1 MKLWKRLTALCLSA
15 LVCVTLLTACGRK
28 ESADGRASL
37 SVCVG
42 ETPATYDPIY
52 AQRIGDQT
60 ILNHLYENLM
70 RLETGE
76 NSQAIAVPG
85 AAKSVDMKENSDGTV
100 TYTFRLRGGKWSD
113 GVEVKASD
121 FVYAWQRLADPAT
134 GSVYAPL
141 LSIVSGYAEAQASGD
156 ISLLAVSAKSSTT
169 LVVTL
174 TGHYDWFLREV
185 CTSIATM
192 PLRKDVVQ
200 RLKQEADAANDNLKE
215 DETPRRWWSDP
226 TRLVTNGPYTAS
238 AEDENALT
246 LTENTAYGKKLTG
259 PEDLTFRFG
268 DTQTAEVLY
277 DQGVVDA
284 VWPLTEEEMAEQM
297 EADETWQAEPVLET
311 YSVMFNC
318 SRLEDESIRKALSLV
333 IDREQLAAMAG
344 ITAQPA
350 EGLVPP
356 GVPEDNADL
365 DFRACGGSLLDN
377 DPESYA
383 DRCQDA
389 VDLMQNAGYDRGS
402 DLSAELGALEYL
414 YVDQGSNKTVA
425 MALCG
430 MWGHYLGVNVT
441 PRAVTPAEL
450 ASAMR
455 SGNYTL
461 AGMSVSAVCSDAECF
476 LMDWTTGNRDN
487 FLHYENSAYD
497 TLMSIIAGAED
508 GSARMGC
515 LHDAED
521 LLLEIDCAI
530 SPLYT
535 VGTAWKLRD
544 TYLGAIRDPRGWFD
558 FRGVYPKPVTVQ

>member
-52 AQRIGDQT
+52 VQQIGDQT

-76 NSQAIAVPG
+76 NGQTIAVPG

-156 ISLLAVSAKSSTT
+156 MSLLAVSAKSSTT

-174 TGHYDWFLREV
+174 TGYYDWFLREV

-192 PLRKDVVQ
+192 PLRQDVVQ

-215 DETPRRWWSDP
+215 NETPRRWWSDP

-318 SRLEDESIRKALSLV
+318 SRL
-333 IDREQLAAMAG
+333 
-344 ITAQPA
+344 
-350 EGLVPP
+350 
-356 GVPEDNADL
+356 
-365 DFRACGGSLLDN
+365 
-377 DPESYA
+377 
-383 DRCQDA
+383 
-389 VDLMQNAGYDRGS
+389 
-402 DLSAELGALEYL
+402 
-414 YVDQGSNKTVA
+414 
-425 MALCG
+425 
-430 MWGHYLGVNVT
+430 
-441 PRAVTPAEL
+441 
-450 ASAMR
+450 
-455 SGNYTL
+455 
-461 AGMSVSAVCSDAECF
+461 
-476 LMDWTTGNRDN
+476 
-487 FLHYENSAYD
+487 
-497 TLMSIIAGAED
+497 
-508 GSARMGC
+508 
-515 LHDAED
+515 
-521 LLLEIDCAI
+521 
-530 SPLYT
+530 
-535 VGTAWKLRD
+535 
-544 TYLGAIRDPRGWFD
+544 
-558 FRGVYPKPVTVQ
+558 

>member
-28 ESADGRASL
+28 ESTDGRASL

-76 NSQAIAVPG
+76 NGQTIAVPG

-141 LSIVSGYAEAQASGD
+141 LSIVCGYAEAQASGD
-156 ISLLAVSAKSSTT
+156 MSLLAVSAKSSTT

-185 CTSIATM
+185 CTSIATL
-192 PLRKDVVQ
+192 PLRQDVVQ
-200 RLKQEADAANDNLKE
+200 RLKQEADAANDN
-215 DETPRRWWSDP
+215 
-226 TRLVTNGPYTAS
+226 
-238 AEDENALT
+238 
-246 LTENTAYGKKLTG
+246 
-259 PEDLTFRFG
+259 
-268 DTQTAEVLY
+268 
-277 DQGVVDA
+277 

>member
-1 MKLWKRLTALCLSA
+1 MAARGIDVDDVDIVFNIKGPMKLWKRLTALCLSA

-28 ESADGRASL
+28 ESTDGRASL

-70 RLETGE
+70 RLEMGE
-76 NSQAIAVPG
+76 
-85 AAKSVDMKENSDGTV
+85 V

-156 ISLLAVSAKSSTT
+156 MSLLAVSAKSSTT

-192 PLRKDVVQ
+192 PLRQDVVQ

-311 YSVMFNC
+311 SSVMFNC

-377 DPESYA
+377 DPRKLRRPLPG
-383 DRCQDA
+383 RC
-389 VDLMQNAGYDRGS
+389 G
-402 DLSAELGALEYL
+402 
-414 YVDQGSNKTVA
+414 
-425 MALCG
+425 
-430 MWGHYLGVNVT
+430 
-441 PRAVTPAEL
+441 P
-450 ASAMR
+450 
-455 SGNYTL
+455 
-461 AGMSVSAVCSDAECF
+461 DAEC
-476 LMDWTTGNRDN
+476 R
-487 FLHYENSAYD
+487 
-497 TLMSIIAGAED
+497 I
-508 GSARMGC
+508 
-515 LHDAED
+515 
-521 LLLEIDCAI
+521 
-530 SPLYT
+530 
-535 VGTAWKLRD
+535 
-544 TYLGAIRDPRGWFD
+544 
-558 FRGVYPKPVTVQ
+558 

>member
-1 MKLWKRLTALCLSA
+1 
-15 LVCVTLLTACGRK
+15 
-28 ESADGRASL
+28 
-37 SVCVG
+37 
-42 ETPATYDPIY
+42 
-52 AQRIGDQT
+52 
-60 ILNHLYENLM
+60 
-70 RLETGE
+70 
-76 NSQAIAVPG
+76 
-85 AAKSVDMKENSDGTV
+85 
-100 TYTFRLRGGKWSD
+100 
-113 GVEVKASD
+113 
-121 FVYAWQRLADPAT
+121 
-134 GSVYAPL
+134 
-141 LSIVSGYAEAQASGD
+141 
-156 ISLLAVSAKSSTT
+156 
-169 LVVTL
+169 
-174 TGHYDWFLREV
+174 
-185 CTSIATM
+185 
-192 PLRKDVVQ
+192 
-200 RLKQEADAANDNLKE
+200 
-215 DETPRRWWSDP
+215 
-226 TRLVTNGPYTAS
+226 
-238 AEDENALT
+238 
-246 LTENTAYGKKLTG
+246 
-259 PEDLTFRFG
+259 
-268 DTQTAEVLY
+268 
-277 DQGVVDA
+277 
-284 VWPLTEEEMAEQM
+284 
-297 EADETWQAEPVLET
+297 
-311 YSVMFNC
+311 MFNC

-333 IDREQLAAMAG
+333 IDREQLTAMAG

-497 TLMSIIAGAED
+497 TLMSIIAGAR
-508 GSARMGC
+508 GRLGPYG
-515 LHDAED
+515 L
-521 LLLEIDCAI
+521 
-530 SPLYT
+530 SP
-535 VGTAWKLRD
+535 
-544 TYLGAIRDPRGWFD
+544 
-558 FRGVYPKPVTVQ
+558 

>member
-1 MKLWKRLTALCLSA
+1 MKLWKRLTALCLSV

-28 ESADGRASL
+28 ESTDGRVFL

-156 ISLLAVSAKSSTT
+156 MSLLAVSAKSSTT

-192 PLRKDVVQ
+192 PLRQDVVQ

-226 TRLVTNGPYTAS
+226 TRLVTNGPYT
-238 AEDENALT
+238 
-246 LTENTAYGKKLTG
+246 
-259 PEDLTFRFG
+259 
-268 DTQTAEVLY
+268 
-277 DQGVVDA
+277 
-284 VWPLTEEEMAEQM
+284 
-297 EADETWQAEPVLET
+297 
-311 YSVMFNC
+311 
-318 SRLEDESIRKALSLV
+318 
-333 IDREQLAAMAG
+333 
-344 ITAQPA
+344 
-350 EGLVPP
+350 PP
-356 GVPEDNADL
+356 QRTKML
-365 DFRACGGSLLDN
+365 
-377 DPESYA
+377 
-383 DRCQDA
+383 
-389 VDLMQNAGYDRGS
+389 
-402 DLSAELGALEYL
+402 
-414 YVDQGSNKTVA
+414 
-425 MALCG
+425 
-430 MWGHYLGVNVT
+430 
-441 PRAVTPAEL
+441 
-450 ASAMR
+450 
-455 SGNYTL
+455 
-461 AGMSVSAVCSDAECF
+461 
-476 LMDWTTGNRDN
+476 
-487 FLHYENSAYD
+487 
-497 TLMSIIAGAED
+497 
-508 GSARMGC
+508 
-515 LHDAED
+515 
-521 LLLEIDCAI
+521 
-530 SPLYT
+530 
-535 VGTAWKLRD
+535 
-544 TYLGAIRDPRGWFD
+544 
-558 FRGVYPKPVTVQ
+558 